1 MAEFCFHRILVDPL
15 VTVTGSGRG
24 DLWPGIVYASLV
36 ADGRP
41 VHVLIYSS
49 WYLEKHLPRI
59 VETTERALARFPQMR
74 FTILAAT
81 EEEENQA
88 RTHGLD
94 SFLCNHNCFL
104 DERLIYPEPNVPKIY
119 DAVFNSRLVPFKRPE
134 LAIEVDRLAVITGG
148 YQVDKEYAAKSLL
161 AFRDLAYCNYK
172 PASGVLRYLD
182 AEQVRRILVQSYCG
196 LALSAEEGAMY
207 ASAEYLL
214 AGLPVVTTASRGG
227 REAFFHSDYVT
238 TVEDDP
244 GAVAAAV
251 KDFKR
256 RNLDPIVIRNRTIA
270 LFREHR
276 RRMVARLSELAQCD
290 LFPLADAAMWL
301 PQFKHQLRTRVKF
314 NLPTVD

>member
-1 MAEFCFHRILVDPL
+1 MAEFSFHRILVDPL
-15 VTVTGSGRG
+15 VTVVGSGRG
-24 DLWPGIVYASLV
+24 DLWPGIVYTSLV

-49 WYLEKHLPRI
+49 WYLERHLPRI
-59 VETTERALARFPQMR
+59 VETVERAVTRFPHMR

-88 RTHGLD
+88 RARGFD

-104 DERLIYPEPNVPKIY
+104 NERLIYPEPNVPKIY

-134 LAIEVDRLAVITGG
+134 LAVQVGRLAVITGG
-148 YQVDKEYAAKSLL
+148 YQIDNEYAAKTLS

-172 PASGVLRYLD
+172 PGSGVLRYLD

-238 TVEDDP
+238 TVADDP

-251 KDFKR
+251 NDFKR
-256 RNLDPIVIRNRTIA
+256 RNVDPVVIRNRTIA

-290 LFPLADAAMWL
+290 LFPLADHAMWL
-301 PQFKHQLRTRVKF
+301 PQFKHQMRTRMKI
-314 NLPTVD
+314 NLPAVD